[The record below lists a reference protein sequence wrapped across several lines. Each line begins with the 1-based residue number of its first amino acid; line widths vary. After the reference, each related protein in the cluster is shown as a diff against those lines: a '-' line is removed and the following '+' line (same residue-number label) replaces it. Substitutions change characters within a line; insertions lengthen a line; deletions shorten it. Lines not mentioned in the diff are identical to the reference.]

1 MLILECGNVSMGF
14 WKSRVIKKSC
24 QVTRLRLMPWDFCVT
39 CDIQNPIHTHISLTQ
54 YFNSIYTFFMILLS
68 FHRTHLPYGGKL
80 SWHILITQGR
90 VEGLSKFKITYI
102 DVEETEETR
111 KSDVITTTE
120 YVKVSR

>member
-1 MLILECGNVSMGF
+1 
-14 WKSRVIKKSC
+14 
-24 QVTRLRLMPWDFCVT
+24 
-39 CDIQNPIHTHISLTQ
+39 
-54 YFNSIYTFFMILLS
+54 MILLS

-102 DVEETEETR
+102 DVDKETEKSGL

-120 YVKVSR
+120 HVKVS